1 MKLVYYYFYFLIGI
15 FFVPLAACER
25 YDTATKCPDNKYPCL
40 IFEDEFDYFDLET
53 WEHEITAGG
62 GGVSA

>member
-1 MKLVYYYFYFLIGI
+1 M
-15 FFVPLAACER
+15 PLAACER